1 MFLERFFNYLQY
13 EKRYSQHTLTAYKND
28 LLQFE
33 NFLTEFES
41 DFLTVNHQQI
51 RTWMITLLDDG
62 IEARSVNRK
71 ISTLRAFYK
80 FLVKEEI
87 LAINPVLKVQAPKV
101 AKKLPAFVEEAK
113 LITLLDSAS
122 VFESGFVGVRD
133 KLILELLFGTGIR
146 LSELLGL
153 TISAIDLN
161 SQTIKVLGKRNKERI
176 VPINHSLVNQIKDYL
191 RERLVVITDT
201 NMTSFIVTEKGE
213 QAYAKLIYRI
223 VHRYLS
229 LVTTQ
234 DKKSPHLLRHSYATS
249 LLNHGADI
257 NAIKELLGHA
267 SLAATQVYTHNSI
280 ERIKTIYKQA
290 HPKA

>member
-62 IEARSVNRK
+62 IEAKSVNRK

>member
-13 EKRYSQHTLTAYKND
+13 EKRYSKHTLTAYKND

-33 NFLTEFES
+33 NFLKEFES
-41 DFLTVNHQQI
+41 DILTVNHQQI
-51 RTWMITLLDDG
+51 RNWMITLLDDG

-80 FLVKEEI
+80 FLVKEEV
-87 LAINPVLKVQAPKV
+87 LSINPVLKIQTPKV
-101 AKKLPAFVEEAK
+101 AKKLPVFVEESK
-113 LITLLDSAS
+113 LIALLDSTSA
-122 VFESGFVGVRD
+122 FEDSFTGVRD
-133 KLILELLFGTGIR
+133 KLILELLFGTGMR

-153 TISAIDLN
+153 TIASIDLN
-161 SQTIKVLGKRNKERI
+161 HQTIKVLGKRNKERI
-176 VPINHSLVNQIKDYL
+176 IPIHHSLVNQIKSYL
-191 RERLVVITDT
+191 TERLAIVADT
-201 NMTSFIVTEKGE
+201 NTTSFIVTEKGE
-213 QAYAKLIYRI
+213 QAYAKLIYR
-223 VHRYLS
+223 VVQRYLS

>member
-113 LITLLDSAS
+113 LIALLDSAS
-122 VFESGFVGVRD
+122 VFENGFVGVRD
-133 KLILELLFGTGIR
+133 KLILDLLFGTGIR

-191 RERLVVITDT
+191 RERIAVVTDT

>member
-13 EKRYSQHTLTAYKND
+13 ERRYSQHTLTAYKND

-33 NFLTEFES
+33 NFLKEFES
-41 DFLTVNHQQI
+41 DFLTANHQQI

-62 IEARSVNRK
+62 IEARSANRK

-87 LAINPVLKVQAPKV
+87 LSSNPVAKVQAPKL
-101 AKKLPAFVEEAK
+101 AKKLPSFVEEAK
-113 LITLLDSAS
+113 LINLLDSTS
-122 VFESGFVGVRD
+122 IFDEGFIGVRD
-133 KLILELLFGTGIR
+133 KLIIELLFGTGIR

-153 TISAIDLN
+153 SINAVDLN
-161 SQTIKVLGKRNKERI
+161 NQTIKVLGKRNKERI
-176 VPINHSLVNQIKDYL
+176 IPINHSLVNQIKDYL
-191 RERLVVITDT
+191 TQRIVVVTDT
-201 NMTSFIVTEKGE
+201 NVSSFIVTEKGE
-213 QAYAKLIYRI
+213 KAYAKLIYRI

>member
-13 EKRYSQHTLTAYKND
+13 ERRYSQHTLTAYKND

-33 NFLTEFES
+33 NFLKEFES
-41 DFLTVNHQQI
+41 DFLTANHQQI
-51 RTWMITLLDDG
+51 RTWMMTLLEDG

-80 FLVKEEI
+80 FLIKEEI
-87 LAINPVLKVQAPKV
+87 LSSNPVAKVQAPKL
-101 AKKLPAFVEEAK
+101 AKKLPSFVEEAK
-113 LITLLDSAS
+113 LINLLDSTS
-122 VFESGFVGVRD
+122 VFDDGFMGVRD
-133 KLILELLFGTGIR
+133 KLIIELLFGTGIR

-153 TISAIDLN
+153 SINAIDLN
-161 SQTIKVLGKRNKERI
+161 NQTIKVLGKRNKERI
-176 VPINHSLVNQIKDYL
+176 IPINHSLVNQIKDYL
-191 RERLVVITDT
+191 TQRIVIVTDT
-201 NMTSFIVTEKGE
+201 NVSSFIVTEKGE
-213 QAYAKLIYRI
+213 KAYAKLIYRI

-234 DKKSPHLLRHSYATS
+234 DKRSPHLLRHSYATS

>member
-62 IEARSVNRK
+62 IDARSVNRK

-87 LAINPVLKVQAPKV
+87 LAINPILKVQAPKV

-113 LITLLDSAS
+113 LIGLLDSAS
-122 VFESGFVGVRD
+122 VFEGGFIGVRD

-191 RERLVVITDT
+191 RERIAVVTDT

>member
-51 RTWMITLLDDG
+51 RTWMMTLLDDG

-113 LITLLDSAS
+113 LISLLDSAS